1 MFKVLGVVL
10 ALYVAYA
17 AITGEVIAK
26 SGPGMR
32 RVRRVES
39 TRYFWTVIA
48 IYAALALAMI
58 VWF

>member
-17 AITGEVIAK
+17 AMTGEVIAK

-32 RVRRVES
+32 RVRRAES
-39 TRYFWTVIA
+39 TRYFWTVMA